1 MPTLFASKGSD
12 DLYAIY
18 RKFDNN
24 IDDLDKNLNS
34 VLRKQEYEY
43 LQAYNIYVKR
53 KEKEL
58 RELIDALN
66 EKNQRSNFKDL
77 RISQLEVTI
86 D

>member
-18 RKFDNN
+18 DKFDTN
-24 IDDLDKNLNS
+24 INDLDKNLNS

-66 EKNQRSNFKDL
+66 EKN
-77 RISQLEVTI
+77 
-86 D
+86 

>member
-1 MPTLFASKGSD
+1 MLFAQKGSE

-18 RKFDNN
+18 DKFDNN
-24 IDDLDKNLNS
+24 INELDKNLNS

-77 RISQLEVTI
+77 RIS
-86 D
+86 

>member
-1 MPTLFASKGSD
+1 
-12 DLYAIY
+12 
-18 RKFDNN
+18 
-24 IDDLDKNLNS
+24 LDKNLNS

-77 RISQLEVTI
+77 RIS
-86 D
+86 

>member
-1 MPTLFASKGSD
+1 MLFDAKGSEE
-12 DLYAIY
+12 LYAIY
-18 RKFDNN
+18 DKFDNN
-24 IDDLDKNLNS
+24 ISDLDQNLNK

-66 EKNQRSNFKDL
+66 EKN
-77 RISQLEVTI
+77 
-86 D
+86 